1 LALLITLFTKKK
13 TEEELKLIK
22 FIIQKFGYR
31 PKELNYFIKAITHK
45 SFVSSDPTITNER
58 LEFLGDAMLD
68 AVVADFLFKRFKDE
82 DEGYLT
88 RVKSK
93 IVNRKT
99 LSEIGE
105 TMGIR
110 EILRYNQ
117 ARSIN
122 LSSLEGNAFE
132 AILGAIYIDGGYN
145 SVENSVENFVF
156 QKYVN
161 LTRLLEEE
169 IDFKSK
175 LFIWCQKK
183 KLNLEFIVLTEIN
196 QGGSWVYEIETSIN
210 DIKYGRGSGG
220 SKKIAEQEAAKETLQ
235 LLGEF

>member
-1 LALLITLFTKKK
+1 MALLISLFTKKK

-22 FIIQKFGYR
+22 FIIQRFGYR
-31 PKELNYFIKAITHK
+31 PKELTYFIKATTHK
-45 SFVSSDPTITNER
+45 SFVSSDPSITNER

-68 AVVADFLFKRFKDE
+68 AFVADFLFKRFKDE

-132 AILGAIYIDGGYN
+132 AILGAIYLDYN
-145 SVENSVENFVF
+145 SVQNSVENFVF

-183 KLNLEFIVLTEIN
+183 KLNLEFIVLSEIN
-196 QGGSWVYEIETSIN
+196 QGGSWEYEIETNIN
-210 DIKYGRGSGG
+210 NIKYGRGKGG

>member
-1 LALLITLFTKKK
+1 MALLITLFTKKK

-31 PKELNYFIKAITHK
+31 PKELTYFIKAITHK
-45 SFVSSDPTITNER
+45 SFVSSGPTITNER

-145 SVENSVENFVF
+145 SVQNSVENFVF

>member
-1 LALLITLFTKKK
+1 MAIFKSKKN
-13 TEEELKLIK
+13 EEDLNLIK
-22 FIIQKFGYR
+22 FILKKFGYK
-31 PKELNYFIKAITHK
+31 PNDLKYFQKAITHK
-45 SFVSSDPTITNER
+45 SFRNHDIEFSNER
-58 LEFLGDAMLD
+58 LEFLGDAVLD
-68 AVVADFLFKRFKDE
+68 SVVADFLFGRFATE

-88 RVKSK
+88 RIKSK

-105 TMGIR
+105 AMNLR

-122 LSSLEGNAFE
+122 LSTLEGNAFE
-132 AILGAIYIDGGYN
+132 AILGAIYLDGGYEAVKK
-145 SVENSVENFVF
+145 SVQNYIFRNFV
-156 QKYVN
+156 N
-161 LTRLLEEE
+161 INRLLEEE

-183 KLNLEFIVLTEIN
+183 KLILNFDVLTEIN
-196 QGGSWVYEIETSIN
+196 NGGVWIYEIEIVIN
-210 DIKYGRGSGG
+210 SVKYGRGKGG

>member
-31 PKELNYFIKAITHK
+31 PKELTYFIKAITHK

>member
-1 LALLITLFTKKK
+1 MALLINLFSKKK
-13 TEEELKLIK
+13 TDDELKLIK
-22 FIIQKFGYR
+22 FILLRFGYR
-31 PKELNYFIKAITHK
+31 PTDLKYFIKAITHK
-45 SFVSSDPTITNER
+45 SYISAEPSLSNER

-68 AVVADFLFKRFKDE
+68 AFVADFLFKRFSNE

-88 RVKSK
+88 RIKSK

-105 TMGIR
+105 AMGIR
-110 EILRYNQ
+110 DILRYNQ

-122 LSSLEGNAFE
+122 LASLEGNAFE
-132 AILGAIYIDGGYN
+132 AIVGAIYLDGGYE
-145 SVENSVENFVF
+145 SVQNSVENFVF
-156 QKYVN
+156 RKYVN
-161 LTRLLEEE
+161 LNRLLEEE

-183 KLNLEFIVLTEIN
+183 KLNLDFEVIKETN
-196 QGGSWVYEIETSIN
+196 QGGSWQYEVETNIN
-210 DIKYGRGSGG
+210 QLKYGRGKGG

>member
-1 LALLITLFTKKK
+1 MALLISLFTKKK
-13 TEEELKLIK
+13 TEEELKIIK

-31 PKELNYFIKAITHK
+31 PKDLTYFTKAITHK
-45 SFVSSDPTITNER
+45 SYVSSDPSITNER

-68 AVVADFLFKRFKDE
+68 AFVADFLFKRFKDE

-132 AILGAIYIDGGYN
+132 AILGAIYLDGGYN
-145 SVENSVENFVF
+145 SVQNSVENFVF

-196 QGGSWVYEIETSIN
+196 QGGSWVYEIETNIN
-210 DIKYGRGSGG
+210 NIKYGRGKGG
-220 SKKIAEQEAAKETLQ
+220 SKKIAEQGAAKETLQ

>member
-1 LALLITLFTKKK
+1 MALLISLFTKKK

-22 FIIQKFGYR
+22 FIIQRFGYR
-31 PKELNYFIKAITHK
+31 PKELTYFIKATTHK
-45 SFVSSDPTITNER
+45 SFVSSDPSITNER

-68 AVVADFLFKRFKDE
+68 AFVADFLFKRFKDE

-132 AILGAIYIDGGYN
+132 AILGAIYLDGGYN
-145 SVENSVENFVF
+145 SVQNSVENFVF

-183 KLNLEFIVLTEIN
+183 KLNLEFIVLSEIN
-196 QGGSWVYEIETSIN
+196 QGGSWEYEIETNIN
-210 DIKYGRGSGG
+210 NIKYGRGKGG

>member
-1 LALLITLFTKKK
+1 MSLLISLFTKKK

-22 FIIQKFGYR
+22 FIIQRFGYR
-31 PKELNYFIKAITHK
+31 PKELTYFIKATTHK
-45 SFVSSDPTITNER
+45 SFVSSDPSITNER

-68 AVVADFLFKRFKDE
+68 AFVADFLFKRFKDE

-132 AILGAIYIDGGYN
+132 AILGAIYLDGGYN
-145 SVENSVENFVF
+145 SVQNSVENFVF

-183 KLNLEFIVLTEIN
+183 KLNLEFIVLSEIN
-196 QGGSWVYEIETSIN
+196 QGGSWEYEIETNIN
-210 DIKYGRGSGG
+210 NIKYGRGKGG

>member
-1 LALLITLFTKKK
+1 MALLISLFTKKK

-22 FIIQKFGYR
+22 FIIQRFGYR
-31 PKELNYFIKAITHK
+31 PKELTYFIKATTHK
-45 SFVSSDPTITNER
+45 SFVSSDPSITNER

-68 AVVADFLFKRFKDE
+68 AFVADFLFKRFKDE

-132 AILGAIYIDGGYN
+132 AILGAIYLDGGYN
-145 SVENSVENFVF
+145 SVQNSVENFVF
-156 QKYVN
+156 QK
-161 LTRLLEEE
+161 
-169 IDFKSK
+169 
-175 LFIWCQKK
+175 
-183 KLNLEFIVLTEIN
+183 
-196 QGGSWVYEIETSIN
+196 
-210 DIKYGRGSGG
+210 
-220 SKKIAEQEAAKETLQ
+220 
-235 LLGEF
+235 

>member
-22 FIIQKFGYR
+22 FIIQRFGYR
-31 PKELNYFIKAITHK
+31 PKELTYFIKAITHK
-45 SFVSSDPTITNER
+45 SFVSSDPSITNER

-68 AVVADFLFKRFKDE
+68 AFVAEFLFKRFKDE

-145 SVENSVENFVF
+145 SVQNSVENFVF

-196 QGGSWVYEIETSIN
+196 KGGSWVYEIETNIN
-210 DIKYGRGSGG
+210 NIKYGRGKGG

>member
-1 LALLITLFTKKK
+1 LALLISLFTKKK

-22 FIIQKFGYR
+22 FIIQRFGYR
-31 PKELNYFIKAITHK
+31 PKELTYFIKATTHK
-45 SFVSSDPTITNER
+45 SFVSSDPSITNER

-68 AVVADFLFKRFKDE
+68 AFVADFLFKRFKDE

-132 AILGAIYIDGGYN
+132 AILGAIYLDGGYN
-145 SVENSVENFVF
+145 SVQNSVENFVF

-183 KLNLEFIVLTEIN
+183 KLNLEFIVLSEIN
-196 QGGSWVYEIETSIN
+196 QGGSWEYEIETNIN
-210 DIKYGRGSGG
+210 NIKYGRGKGG